1 MEVTNSAP
9 RGMVVTPHHLAT
21 QSAVKILRSG
31 GTAMEAAVAAAAT
44 IAVVYP
50 HMNSIG
56 GDGFWLIVPPH
67 GEPIAIEACGAAGSL
82 ADFDFF
88 DGLNEIPRSGPKSA
102 ITVAGTVGG
111 WEEALK
117 YVSECGY
124 QRISVSKLLEDA
136 IYYAE
141 HGFPVSTSHET
152 NLKDLISKTT
162 PTKRFQYTYLPNGK
176 VPKVGERFCQKTLAA
191 TLKELSLNG
200 LNSFYKGKLA
210 KLIAQDMSDMGMPI
224 TESDLANYAP
234 VRRSPLC
241 LQHEH
246 GEIFNLPPPTQGL
259 VSLSILAILDRLR
272 VDGRNEAQF
281 IHNVVEATKQA
292 FVVRDRYI
300 TDPSCMKVDPQSL
313 LAGHAITE
321 MAHRIKPDRA
331 SNEGKGKGP
340 GDTIWLGVMDDRGFS
355 VSFIQSIYYNFG
367 SGVVLPRTGIL
378 WHNRGVAFSLEKNH
392 ILSLNPRK
400 KPFHTLNPAAARLN
414 DGRIMVYGTRGG
426 DGQSQTQAAIFHRYV
441 VQGFG
446 LQKSIS
452 APRWIYGSTNGDRN
466 DILHLE
472 DRFNTEVVDELKK
485 RGHEIC
491 LLPPYSETVGQAGA
505 LVRHLNGML
514 EGAFDPRSDG
524 SAAGF

>member
-1 MEVTNSAP
+1 
-9 RGMVVTPHHLAT
+9 
-21 QSAVKILRSG
+21 
-31 GTAMEAAVAAAAT
+31 
-44 IAVVYP
+44 
-50 HMNSIG
+50 
-56 GDGFWLIVPPH
+56 
-67 GEPIAIEACGAAGSL
+67 
-82 ADFDFF
+82 
-88 DGLNEIPRSGPKSA
+88 
-102 ITVAGTVGG
+102 
-111 WEEALK
+111 
-117 YVSECGY
+117 
-124 QRISVSKLLEDA
+124 
-136 IYYAE
+136 
-141 HGFPVSTSHET
+141 
-152 NLKDLISKTT
+152 
-162 PTKRFQYTYLPNGK
+162 

-234 VRRSPLC
+234 VRRSPL
-241 LQHEH
+241 
-246 GEIFNLPPPTQGL
+246 
-259 VSLSILAILDRLR
+259 LDRLR

-292 FVVRDRYI
+292 FVLRDRYI

-321 MAHRIKPDRA
+321 MAHRIRADRA

-355 VSFIQSIYYNFG
+355 VSFIQSIYFNFG

-378 WHNRGVAFSLEKNH
+378 WHNRGVAFS
-392 ILSLNPRK
+392 
-400 KPFHTLNPAAARLN
+400 
-414 DGRIMVYGTRGG
+414 
-426 DGQSQTQAAIFHRYV
+426 SQTQAAIFHRYV
-441 VQGFG
+441 VQGYG

-466 DILHLE
+466 DVLHLE
-472 DRFNTEVVDELKK
+472 DRFSTEVVDDLKEK
-485 RGHEIC
+485 GHEIC
-491 LLPPYSETVGQAGA
+491 LLPSFSEMVGQAGA
-505 LVRHLNGML
+505 LVRHPNGIL